1 MEVVFASHSL
11 RIFIFNFLKQLLKY
25 KNFFVGAIRVE
36 LCSNLMEGGTTPSLG
51 KKIYFFGCQVNLQMK
66 MSILS

>member
-1 MEVVFASHSL
+1 MEVLFASHSL

-51 KKIYFFGCQVNLQMK
+51 KKIYFFGCQDNLQMK

>member
-1 MEVVFASHSL
+1 MEVLFASHSL

-51 KKIYFFGCQVNLQMK
+51 KKIYFLGCQVNLQVK

>member
-1 MEVVFASHSL
+1 MEVLFASHSL

-25 KNFFVGAIRVE
+25 KNFFVGAIQVE

-51 KKIYFFGCQVNLQMK
+51 KKINFFGCQVNLQMK

>member
-1 MEVVFASHSL
+1 MEVLFASHSL

-51 KKIYFFGCQVNLQMK
+51 KKIYFFRCQVNLQMK